1 MRRVRLGRTD
11 LEVSALGFGCGAV
24 GGILVR
30 GTREEM
36 ERSVAQAL
44 ELGVNYFDTAA
55 LYADG
60 VSETNLGTVLA
71 EIRGEAL
78 VGTKVRLRADE
89 MDSIEAAVRRSVEA
103 SLKRLRRERLDL
115 IQLHNFVARVRDPA
129 RQWLSVDDVAT
140 VLGTFSRLR
149 DEGKV
154 RAWGING
161 LGEPAA
167 VLSCIGLDLHSM
179 QVCYNLLNPTAGAHA
194 PRGFPF
200 PDYGRLIERA
210 AAAGIGV
217 LAVRVLA
224 GGALSG
230 FVERPANAATTVDPI
245 ASGDSY
251 DEDLRLAHRYGF
263 LVEQG
268 HAETLAEASIRFAAG
283 HPGVSST
290 VIGISTIEQLED
302 AVRCIERGPLPD
314 AAMARLVEVWAGLG
328 EKFESA

>member
-11 LEVSALGFGCGAV
+11 LEVSAIGFGCGAV

-36 ERSVAQAL
+36 ERAVARAL

-60 VSETNLGTVLA
+60 LSEANLGMVLS
-71 EIRGEAL
+71 GTGCEAL
-78 VGTKVRLRADE
+78 VGTKVRLRAEE
-89 MDSIEAAVRRSVEA
+89 MGDIEAAVRRSVEA
-103 SLKRLRRERLDL
+103 SLKRLRRDRIDL
-115 IQLHNFVARVRDPA
+115 IQLHNFVARVRDLA
-129 RQWLSVDDVAT
+129 RQWLSIDDVAT
-140 VLGTFSRLR
+140 VLGTFARLR
-149 DEGKV
+149 NEGKV

-167 VLSCIGLDLHSM
+167 VLSCIGLDLHTM
-179 QVCYNLLNPTAGAHA
+179 QVCYNLLNPTAGVHA
-194 PRGFPF
+194 PGGFPF

-230 FVERPANAATTVDPI
+230 FAERPANAAPTVDPI
-245 ASGDSY
+245 ASGGSY
-251 DEDLRLAHRYGF
+251 DEDLRLARRFGF
-263 LVEQG
+263 LVEEG

-283 HPGVSST
+283 HQGVSST
-290 VIGISTIEQLED
+290 VIGVSTLEQLED
-302 AVRCIERGPLPD
+302 AARYVERGPLSSI
-314 AAMARLVEVWAGLG
+314 AMARLVEVWARLA